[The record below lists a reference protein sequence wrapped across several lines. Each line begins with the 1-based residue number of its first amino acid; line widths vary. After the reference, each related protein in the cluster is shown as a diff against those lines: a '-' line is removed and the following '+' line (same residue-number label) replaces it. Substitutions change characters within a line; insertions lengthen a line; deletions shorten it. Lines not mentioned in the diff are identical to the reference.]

1 MVISFKFVAFNVAQL
16 IFTFASSLVLWPLVS
31 TDSWLPVYLHLR
43 YQDYMTHRCVVAA
56 VISIRTLSVLYRDIK
71 IVFEHEKS
79 ELSLFSRSVS
89 LLRELIFTEFIS
101 LCDATKTSCK
111 SNKCK

>member
-31 TDSWLPVYLHLR
+31 TDSWLPVYFHLR

-71 IVFEHEKS
+71 IVFELEKS